1 MKLNLIYVKFFI
13 HKITSSTT
21 AHEHTMFSSKKLIPY
36 LLIMFTLFSF
46 ARADEEDDL
55 LGEIAMDLLV
65 GVGMA
70 VCETSA
76 ACSAMMTVVTVMVL
90 LFMLC
95 TCLCGS
101 DRDRRDM
108 WDSMPSARRVGTT
121 GAGYYAAK
129 SAFW

>member
-1 MKLNLIYVKFFI
+1 MINL
-13 HKITSSTT
+13 
-21 AHEHTMFSSKKLIPY
+21 KKYIPY
-36 LLIMFTLFSF
+36 LLIIFTLFSF
-46 ARADEEDDL
+46 ARAEDDDDL
-55 LGEIAMDLLV
+55 LGEIAVDLLV

-101 DRDRRDM
+101 DRGRRDM